1 MRKRMISILFA
12 GIICAG
18 TGSLVFA
25 AESETPETAKT
36 GDLQDTERGSSD
48 EQHDGAHKM
57 GEKPDGERAPGGR
70 GGNVGGNGGGMAE
83 NEEEVQSVIDENTSK
98 FGQYSYTDEASGITI
113 EYSLFIPKDYVEG
126 TEYPMIMYIPD
137 SSGAGK
143 SAEEIVEQYYG
154 ADVWVTDEDQAKHP
168 SFVMVP
174 ALSGSVV
181 DDNWNVS
188 EQVEVVVNLI
198 GELQEQYSIDADR
211 LYTTGQSMGCMISL
225 YLNSRYPDLFAA
237 SMFVGGQWDISVL
250 DVLEEQTFFY
260 IVSGGDDKASGGQ
273 NEVKQM
279 FDVDDV
285 PYSYS
290 GWSAQEDPDSQNAM
304 VEELLKEGNK
314 ANMICFD
321 TGSVFKDGQS
331 GSEHMYSFNYAYK
344 LTAVRDW
351 LFEQSR

>member
-1 MRKRMISILFA
+1 MRKKIVSILFA

-25 AESETPETAKT
+25 AESEAPETALA
-36 GDLQDTERGSSD
+36 GNLPDTENGSLD
-48 EQHDGAHKM
+48 GQHDGEPKM
-57 GEKPDGERAPGGR
+57 GQKPDGERSPGGR
-70 GGNVGGNGGGMAE
+70 GGNGGGNGGGMAE
-83 NEEEVQSVIDENTSK
+83 NEEEVQSVIDENASK
-98 FGQYSYTDEASGITI
+98 FEQYSYTDEDTGITI
-113 EYSLFIPKDYVEG
+113 EYSLYIPTDYEEG

-137 SSGAGK
+137 STGAGK

-154 ADVWVTDEDQAKHP
+154 ADVWVTEEDQAKHP

-174 ALSGSVV
+174 AFSDTVV

-198 GELQEQYSIDADR
+198 DELQEQYSIDADR
-211 LYTTGQSMGCMISL
+211 LYTTGQSMGCMTSL

-250 DVLEEQTFFY
+250 DVLEEQSFFY
-260 IVSGGDDKASGGQ
+260 IVGGGDDKASGGQ

-279 FDVDDV
+279 FDEDNV

-290 GWSAQEDPDSQNAM
+290 GWSAQEDPDIQNAS
-304 VEELLKEGNK
+304 VEEMLEDGNK

-344 LTAVRDW
+344 LTSVRDW